1 MSASPSEATKTAAE
15 LEREQQHLTLLYER
29 LDGMREYAQRR
40 LRTVLL
46 ETGGTPQARSERESF
61 TQLYSEDLSKYDAA
75 EHGLCFGRIDLAESD
90 EADGASST
98 GSASANGSAASNG
111 NGSSNGNGAAA
122 DASGNS
128 AGGEGEK
135 RYIGRIGILDE
146 TDDYETLL
154 LDWRAPMARPFYLAT
169 TAAPDGVTRRRH
181 IRTRNRKVTSVNDEY
196 LDLGAARRDGVISG
210 DGGVGSESALLAA
223 LNAARTG
230 HMNDIV
236 ETIQHE
242 QDAIIR
248 SEHKSVLV
256 VQGGPGTGKTAVAL
270 HRAAYL
276 LYTYRKQLDKAGVL
290 IIGPNSTF
298 LDYIGQV
305 LPSLGETGV
314 LLSTVGNLYPGV
326 QATLEDSLRAGQ
338 LKGSLDM
345 LEVLK
350 RAVRD
355 WQEIP
360 KDPVR
365 LHFDGREL
373 NLDRRV
379 VTKARGRARSSRRPH
394 NLARPIFAAG
404 VVDALTDQLAELIG
418 ADPLGGRNL
427 LSQADLTEIRDEMRA
442 DADIQR
448 AIAALWPLL
457 TPQDV
462 LGGLWA
468 DPKRLANAANQLSPA
483 DRAELQRTDSG
494 EFSDADAPL
503 LDELAELL
511 GIDDSEERE
520 RSRRRWRAQLAE
532 AQDALDI
539 LTGSAPQDLEDDLD
553 PELLMAYDLIDAGQL
568 AERQQVRTSQ
578 TTAERAAGDRT
589 WTYGHVIVD
598 EAQELSEMAWRM
610 VMRRIPNRW
619 ITAVGDVAQTGDPA
633 GASSWQQVLEPYV
646 AKRWK
651 LTELTVNY
659 RTPAEIMA
667 VAADVLAEID
677 PGASIPRSIRDS
689 GFQPTA
695 YRVPATELA
704 AEVGRLVAA
713 EAEHPGT
720 TAVIVPHDT
729 AAKLAHLADDSARV
743 LTVHE
748 VKGLEFDAVILVEP
762 QQILDESPRG
772 MNDLYV
778 ALTRSTQRL
787 SVAHSEDLP
796 EVLHRLR

>member
-1 MSASPSEATKTAAE
+1 
-15 LEREQQHLTLLYER
+15 
-29 LDGMREYAQRR
+29 MRAYAQRR
-40 LRTVLL
+40 LKTVLL

-75 EHGLCFGRIDLAESD
+75 EHGLCFGRIDLADGVHSD
-90 EADGASST
+90 GSNGDAAGAN
-98 GSASANGSAASNG
+98 GSSANGS
-111 NGSSNGNGAAA
+111 
-122 DASGNS
+122 
-128 AGGEGEK
+128 GEF

-146 TDDYETLL
+146 SSDYETLL
-154 LDWRAPMARPFYLAT
+154 LDWRAPLARPFYLAT

-181 IRTRNRKVTSVNDEY
+181 IRSRNRKVTAVNDEY
-196 LDLGAARRDGVISG
+196 LDLDAARRDGVVTDDS
-210 DGGVGSESALLAA
+210 GVGSESALLSA

-236 ETIQHE
+236 ETIQSE
-242 QDAIIR
+242 QDSIIR

-276 LYTYRKQLDKAGVL
+276 LYTYRQQLDKAGVL

-314 LLSTVGNLYPGV
+314 LLSTIGNLYPGV
-326 QATLEDSLRAGQ
+326 QATVEDSLRAGE
-338 LKGSLDM
+338 LKGSLAM

-350 RAVRD
+350 KAVRD

-360 KDPVR
+360 SEPIR
-365 LHFDGREL
+365 LHFDGHDL
-373 NLDRRV
+373 TLDRKI
-379 VTKARGRARSSRRPH
+379 VTKARGRARSSRRAH
-394 NLARPIFAAG
+394 NLARPVFAAG
-404 VVDALTDQLAELIG
+404 VVDALTDQLAAAIG
-418 ADPLGGRNL
+418 ANPLGGRNL
-427 LSQADLTEIRDEMRA
+427 LSQTDLTEIRDEMRA
-442 DADIQR
+442 DTDIQR
-448 AIAALWPLL
+448 AIAGLWPILS
-457 TPQDV
+457 PQEV
-462 LGGLWA
+462 LAGLWA
-468 DPKRLANAANQLSPA
+468 DPKRLARAAGQLSQA
-483 DRAELQRTDSG
+483 DRDELYRPDHG

-511 GIDDSEERE
+511 GVDDTEERE
-520 RSRRRWRAQLAE
+520 RARRRWRAQLAE

-539 LTGSAPQDLEDDLD
+539 LTGSAPQDLEDELD
-553 PELLMAYDLIDAGQL
+553 PELLMAYDLIDASQL

-659 RTPAEIMA
+659 RTPSEIMA
-667 VAADVLAEID
+667 IAADVLAEID
-677 PGASIPRSIRDS
+677 PGVSIPRSIRDS
-689 GFQPTA
+689 GFQPA
-695 YRVPATELA
+695 AHRVASDELG
-704 AEVGRLVAA
+704 AEVKRLVDA
-713 EAEHPGT
+713 EAAHPGT
-720 TAVIVPHDT
+720 TTVIVPHDLMPELT
-729 AAKLAHLADDSARV
+729 HLNSDSVRV
-743 LTVHE
+743 LTVHD
-748 VKGLEFDAVILVEP
+748 VKGLEFDAVILAEP
-762 QQILDESPRG
+762 HRILGESPRG

-778 ALTRSTQRL
+778 ALTRATQRL
-787 SVAHSEDLP
+787 AVVHTEELP